1 MSMIAYSED
10 ADDLS
15 DSEVVATFLLSNSST
30 IWLRGLQFS
39 LAESMEQCFDAL
51 KNSGLPISA
60 EPSEDGM
67 PWCNAT
73 WDTVLCWP
81 AIPGGQSV
89 SLRCPPLKGLDTT
102 KSITK
107 FCHPSGQWMGKT
119 EDDFSRPHGWTNFTM
134 CFTQEVVAI
143 MQNMDNGT
151 LLMAQE
157 VAKNVRKLE
166 FVGLG
171 LSLISLFFSVAIFS
185 LFRRLRVFRNLIHLH
200 LMVALLAVVLIR
212 LVLYIDLIFTDRMG
226 HQQLVNPH
234 GKTINTMVFVCELM
248 FFLLEYFKSVAFWW
262 MFLEGLYLH
271 NLLVFAF
278 FNKTPK
284 LWPYLITAYGVPLAH
299 TFCWLIVL
307 LVKKH
312 GQLERCL
319 GSYYLETEFWILDG
333 PRLLQ
338 LVLNAF
344 FIFNVIRVLWLKV
357 RDSQQSSSEIGR
369 MKKSVKAALMLIP
382 LLGIPNIMQTIP
394 FSPTQENI
402 TYFAIWTYCA
412 SLSYMYQGFMIAII
426 YCFTNREVQSV
437 LHNCYTRHRLSHS
450 RMAHRS
456 SRYAPMASP
465 YTQIKNNSG
474 SLGANVAVIVGEIK
488 VIEGNGTVANA
499 GDCLLLPS
507 HSNGTSPRVS
517 ELGAESCGTE
527 SLSNANDSG
536 RTLPG
541 ISDHGGRTM
550 PEAMPCQS

>member
-1 MSMIAYSED
+1 
-10 ADDLS
+10 
-15 DSEVVATFLLSNSST
+15 
-30 IWLRGLQFS
+30 
-39 LAESMEQCFDAL
+39 MEQCFDAL
-51 KNSGLPISA
+51 KNSGLPVTA
-60 EPSEDGM
+60 VPSEDGSSM

-81 AIPGGQSV
+81 AIPGGQAV

-107 FCHPSGQWMGKT
+107 FCHPSGRWMGKT
-119 EDDFSRPHGWTNFTM
+119 DGDFSRLHGWTNFTM

-157 VAKNVRKLE
+157 VAKNVRN
-166 FVGLG
+166 
-171 LSLISLFFSVAIFS
+171 VAILS
-185 LFRRLRVFRNLIHLH
+185 CFRRLRVFRNLLHLH

-278 FNKTPK
+278 FTKTPK
-284 LWPYLITAYGVPLAH
+284 LWPYLITGYGVPLAH
-299 TFCWLIVL
+299 TLSWLIVL
-307 LVKKH
+307 LVKKD
-312 GQLERCL
+312 GKLERCL
-319 GSYYLETEFWILDG
+319 GSYYLETVFWILDG

-338 LVLNAF
+338 LVLNTF
-344 FIFNVIRVLWLKV
+344 FVFNVIRVLWLKV
-357 RDSQQSSSEIGR
+357 RDSHQPSSEINR
-369 MKKSVKAALMLIP
+369 MKKSVKAAL
-382 LLGIPNIMQTIP
+382 TIP

-450 RMAHRS
+450 RTPHRS

-465 YTQIKNNSG
+465 YTQIRNNSS
-474 SLGANVAVIVGEIK
+474 SLGANGTATVGSK
-488 VIEGNGTVANA
+488 DTVRMGGVNG
-499 GDCLLLPS
+499 GDCLLPPPPP
-507 HSNGTSPRVS
+507 HSNGTSSRMS
-517 ELGAESCGTE
+517 EVGADSGTE
-527 SLSNANDSG
+527 SMIISNRRKPMPMILSSEPEQRENDFIDQFASPQLARRGQIAHG
-536 RTLPG
+536 R
-541 ISDHGGRTM
+541 R
-550 PEAMPCQS
+550 QSNQ